1 MQCNRQLS
9 NEIVTLIQQREI
21 KILFNFAPQMLKTI
35 RPAQDEKKGW
45 SDYRIGCSK
54 ELDLD
59 ILPHQVS
66 LQTYSATLGHKVGQ
80 LEIEQFLCPNDRPPS
95 LLSSC

>member
-1 MQCNRQLS
+1 
-9 NEIVTLIQQREI
+9 
-21 KILFNFAPQMLKTI
+21 MLKTI

-66 LQTYSATLGHKVGQ
+66 LQSYSATLGHKVGQ
-80 LEIEQFLCPNDRPPS
+80 LEIEQFLCPNDRPAS

>member
-9 NEIVTLIQQREI
+9 NEIVTLIHQREI

-66 LQTYSATLGHKVGQ
+66 LQSYSATLGHKVSQ
-80 LEIEQFLCPNDRPPS
+80 MEVVSLCPNDRPPS

>member
-1 MQCNRQLS
+1 
-9 NEIVTLIQQREI
+9 
-21 KILFNFAPQMLKTI
+21 MLKTI

-66 LQTYSATLGHKVGQ
+66 LQSYSATLGHKVGQ
-80 LEIEQFLCPNDRPPS
+80 LEMEQFLCPNDGPAS
-95 LLSSC
+95 LLSRVDTPPCRPATPSPTTLTSSPCGSRGLAR